1 MSRSQKGEKQT
12 SALHRH
18 MKEIQNQRAARLQ
31 NTEPRNV
38 DQGQLKRL
46 HGIVEKTVK
55 DFIEADDALML
66 QSSNPERFFISL
78 SQVAVLVVTL
88 SATQSKLSVAFQ
100 GEGTIHEWRDWA
112 VDEPDKVIQSAIEEG
127 LLQWYKRLF

>member
-12 SALHRH
+12 SELHRH
-18 MKEIQNQRAARLQ
+18 MKEIQNQRGARLQ
-31 NTEPRNV
+31 NSEPRNM

-46 HGIVEKTVK
+46 HSIVEKTVK

-112 VDEPDKVIQSAIEEG
+112 VDEPDKVIQSAVEEG